1 MNTTRRLYRPLA
13 ALLVGGALVGG
24 GMAGGV
30 VSASARPAAPLDTM
44 ATVTTA
50 PSSTATTAPSSTSTI
65 APSSTATTAPTATGT
80 ATALPSATA
89 SATAS
94 PSATATGTAMPSA
107 TSTMTS
113 TSTATTTPMPS
124 ATATITPVV
133 RATLA
138 VTPTLINRGGL
149 VTVSGAGFLPHETVL
164 IFFNGAPRIVTP
176 RAADATGNLAATGLS
191 VPYSLSVGSPHTL
204 TAIGARSRRV
214 ARASIVVQ
222 ALTPSIT
229 LSATTA
235 QPGTAI
241 TVTGSGFS
249 AQERV
254 TLALDGVALH
264 TTPTV
269 ITTTNGAFTAAFSA
283 PRFLLNG
290 ANTVSAVGNLSRVT
304 AVSPLT
310 GSLPVATRFY
320 FAGGLNGPT
329 AHSSLDLLNPYGE
342 PTDAQLTVY
351 LGNGAT
357 FSRSLSVG
365 PRAERS
371 VDMGGLGLPYGSFGL
386 SVSVNRPIAAQLNLT
401 RDGQDGDNLLGNT
414 ELSTTWYL
422 AEGYTGLSFHESVSI
437 LNPDPVVPAVVQLR
451 LLPLGGGPT
460 KVVTVT
466 VAPHSDV
473 VTDINSQLPGQ
484 SVSIVAS
491 STTPVAVERTLTF
504 STNGFGMT
512 ARTGTNTPATSW
524 IFAEGTTVNR
534 FQTFLTVLN
543 PNALPVHVTASFFDR
558 SGQSLGSRT
567 ITVLGQSRGN
577 FKENDYF
584 NASGVAAVVTG
595 DEPVVV
601 ERPEY
606 FGSPNGANI
615 AGSDVFGQNGAGVRW
630 SFPGGNITPGISEFL
645 LIYNPSAVT
654 IPIDATFYG
663 ADGTHRTVQVSVPP
677 TVRYNIDVSQ
687 LVPGFA
693 PIHGAVL
700 RSLNGQGFVAEQTV
714 FANNYTMLRST
725 QGLAQ

>member
-1 MNTTRRLYRPLA
+1 MNMTQRSLA
-13 ALLVGGALVGG
+13 ALLVGSALVGG
-24 GMAGGV
+24 GMAGGA
-30 VSASARPAAPLDTM
+30 VSASARPAAPLDAT
-44 ATVTTA
+44 ATVTTT
-50 PSSTATTAPSSTSTI
+50 PTGTSTT

-80 ATALPSATA
+80 ATATATALPSATV

-94 PSATATGTAMPSA
+94 PSATGAATATA
-107 TSTMTS
+107 TST
-113 TSTATTTPMPS
+113 TTPS
-124 ATATITPVV
+124 ATATGTITPVV

-176 RAADATGNLAATGLS
+176 RAADASGNLAATGIS

-235 QPGTAI
+235 QPGAPI

-269 ITTTNGAFTAAFSA
+269 ITTTNGAFSATFSA

-290 ANTVSAVGNLSRVT
+290 ANTVSAVGNDSRVT

-310 GSLPVATRFY
+310 GTLPVATRFY

-329 AHSSLDLLNPYGE
+329 AHSSLDLLNPYGV

-365 PRAERS
+365 PHAERS
-371 VDMGGLGLPYGSFGL
+371 VDMGSLGLPYGSFGL

-437 LNPDPVVPAVVQLR
+437 LNPDPVTPAVVQLR

-460 KVVTVT
+460 RIVTVT

-512 ARTGTNTPATSW
+512 ARAGTNTPATSW
-524 IFAEGTTVNR
+524 IFAEGTT
-534 FQTFLTVLN
+534 
-543 PNALPVHVTASFFDR
+543 LPAHVTASFFDR

-615 AGSDVFGQNGAGVRW
+615 AGSDVFGQNGAGVRS
-630 SFPGGNITPGISEFL
+630 SFPGGNTTAGISEFL

-663 ADGTHRTVQVSVPP
+663 ADGTSRTVQVSVPP

>member
-1 MNTTRRLYRPLA
+1 MNMTQRSLA
-13 ALLVGGALVGG
+13 ALLVGSALVGG
-24 GMAGGV
+24 GMAGGA
-30 VSASARPAAPLDTM
+30 VSASARPAAPLDAT
-44 ATVTTA
+44 ATVTTTPTGTSTTA
-50 PSSTATTAPSSTSTI
+50 PSSTATTAPTG
-65 APSSTATTAPTATGT
+65 TATAT
-80 ATALPSATA
+80 ATALPSATV

-94 PSATATGTAMPSA
+94 PSATGAATATA
-107 TSTMTS
+107 TST
-113 TSTATTTPMPS
+113 TTPS
-124 ATATITPVV
+124 ATATGTITPVV

-176 RAADATGNLAATGLS
+176 RAADASGNLAATGIS

-235 QPGTAI
+235 QPGAPI

-269 ITTTNGAFTAAFSA
+269 ITTTNGAFSATFSA

-290 ANTVSAVGNLSRVT
+290 ANTVSAVGNDSRVT

-310 GSLPVATRFY
+310 GTLPVATRFY

-329 AHSSLDLLNPYGE
+329 AHSSLDLLNPYGV

-365 PRAERS
+365 PHAERS
-371 VDMGGLGLPYGSFGL
+371 VDMGSLGLPYGSFGL

-437 LNPDPVVPAVVQLR
+437 LNPDPVTPAVVQLR

-460 KVVTVT
+460 RIVTVT

-512 ARTGTNTPATSW
+512 ARAGTNTPATSW

-543 PNALPVHVTASFFDR
+543 PNALPAHVTASFFDR

-615 AGSDVFGQNGAGVRW
+615 AGSDVFGQNGAGVRS
-630 SFPGGNITPGISEFL
+630 SFPGGNTTAGISEFL

-687 LVPGFA
+687 LAPGFA

>member
-24 GMAGGV
+24 MAGGV
-30 VSASARPAAPLDTM
+30 VSASARPAAPFDAA

-50 PSSTATTAPSSTSTI
+50 PTGTATTAPTSTSAI
-65 APSSTATTAPTATGT
+65 APSSTATTA
-80 ATALPSATA
+80 PSATA

-94 PSATATGTAMPSA
+94 PSATASATASPSATSTGTAMPSA
-107 TSTMTS
+107 TSTLTS
-113 TSTATTTPMPS
+113 TSTTTPMPS
-124 ATATITPVV
+124 ATATITPLV

-176 RAADATGNLAATGLS
+176 RAADATGNLAATGIS
-191 VPYSLSVGSPHTL
+191 VPYSLSIGSSHTI

-269 ITTTNGAFTAAFSA
+269 ITTTTGAFTATFSA

-290 ANTVSAVGNLSRVT
+290 ANTVSAVGNDSRVT

-310 GSLPVATRFY
+310 GTLPVATRFY

-329 AHSSLDLLNPYGE
+329 AHSSLDLLNPYGA

-371 VDMGGLGLPYGSFGL
+371 VDMGSLGLPYGSFGL

-437 LNPDPVVPAVVQLR
+437 LNPDPAVPAVVQLR

-460 KVVTVT
+460 RIVTVT

-512 ARTGTNTPATSW
+512 ARAGTNTPATSW

-543 PNALPVHVTASFFDR
+543 PNALPAHVTASFFDR

-584 NASGVAAVVTG
+584 NASGVAAVVTS
-595 DEPVVV
+595 DQPVVV

-606 FGSPNGANI
+606 FGSPNGVNI
-615 AGSDVFGQNGAGVRW
+615 AGSDVFGQNGAGVRS
-630 SFPGGNITPGISEFL
+630 SFPGGNTTPGSSEFL

-714 FANNYTMLRST
+714 FANNYTTLRST

>member
-1 MNTTRRLYRPLA
+1 MNMTQRPYRSLA

-24 GMAGGV
+24 SMAGGV
-30 VSASARPAAPLDTM
+30 ASASARPAAPLDPA

-50 PSSTATTAPSSTSTI
+50 LSSTATATPSSTST
-65 APSSTATTAPTATGT
+65 ATTTPSSTSTATPSRT
-80 ATALPSATA
+80 ATSSPSATA

-94 PSATATGTAMPSA
+94 PTQTSTGTAVPSA
-107 TSTMTS
+107 TS
-113 TSTATTTPMPS
+113 TSTATLTPS
-124 ATATITPVV
+124 ATATITPLV

-149 VTVSGAGFLPHETVL
+149 VTVSGTGFLPHETVL

-176 RAADATGNLAATGLS
+176 EAADANGNLPATGIS
-191 VPYSLSVGSPHTL
+191 VPYNLSVGQSHAL
-204 TAIGARSRRV
+204 TAVGARSRRV

-222 ALTPSIT
+222 ALTPAIT
-229 LSATTA
+229 LSAMTA
-235 QPGTAI
+235 EPGTAI
-241 TVTGSGFS
+241 TVTGTGFS

-254 TLALDGVALH
+254 TLALDGVALR

-269 ITTTNGAFTAAFSA
+269 ITTTNGAFTATFST

-290 ANTVSAVGNLSRVT
+290 ANTISAVGNLSRVT

-310 GSLPVATRFY
+310 GTLPVATRFY
-320 FAGGLNGPT
+320 FAGGLNSPSS
-329 AHSSLDLLNPYGE
+329 HSTLDLLNPYGV
-342 PTDAQLTVY
+342 PADAQLTVY

-357 FSRSLSVG
+357 VSRSLSVG
-365 PRAERS
+365 PHQERS
-371 VDMGGLGLPYGSFGL
+371 VDMRGLGLPYGSFGL
-386 SVSVNRPIAAQLNLT
+386 SVSVNRLIAAQLNLT

-422 AEGYTGLSFHESVSI
+422 AEGYTGLTFHESVSI
-437 LNPDPVVPAVVQLR
+437 LNPDPVAPAVVQLR

-460 KVVTVT
+460 KIVSVT

-484 SVSIVAS
+484 SVSVVAT

-512 ARTGTNTPATSW
+512 ARAGTNTPATNW
-524 IFAEGTTVNR
+524 IFAEGTTVNH

-543 PNALPVHVTASFFDR
+543 PNALPAHVTASFFDR
-558 SGQSLGSRT
+558 NGQSLGSRT

-584 NASGVAAVVTG
+584 NASGVAAVVTS
-595 DEPVVV
+595 DQPVVV

-606 FGSPNGANI
+606 FGSPNGANV
-615 AGSDVFGQNGAGVRW
+615 AGSDVFGQNGAGVRA
-630 SFPGGNITPGISEFL
+630 SFPGGNTTAGTSEFL

-654 IPIDATFYG
+654 IAIDATFYG
-663 ADGTHRTVQVSVPP
+663 ADGTERTARVTVPP

-687 LVPGFA
+687 LVPGFN

-714 FANNYTMLRST
+714 FANNYSMLRST

>member
-1 MNTTRRLYRPLA
+1 MNMTQRSLA
-13 ALLVGGALVGG
+13 ALLVGSALVGG
-24 GMAGGV
+24 GMAGGA
-30 VSASARPAAPLDTM
+30 VSASARPAAPLDAT
-44 ATVTTA
+44 ATVTTT
-50 PSSTATTAPSSTSTI
+50 PTGTSTT

-80 ATALPSATA
+80 ATATATALPSATV

-94 PSATATGTAMPSA
+94 PSATGAATATA
-107 TSTMTS
+107 TST
-113 TSTATTTPMPS
+113 TTPS
-124 ATATITPVV
+124 ATATGTITPVV

-176 RAADATGNLAATGLS
+176 RAADASGNLAATGIS

-235 QPGTAI
+235 QPGAPI

-269 ITTTNGAFTAAFSA
+269 ITTTNGAFSATFSA

-290 ANTVSAVGNLSRVT
+290 ANTVSAVGNDSRVT

-310 GSLPVATRFY
+310 GTLPVATRFY

-329 AHSSLDLLNPYGE
+329 AHSSLDLLNPYGV

-365 PRAERS
+365 PHAERS
-371 VDMGGLGLPYGSFGL
+371 VDMGSLGLPYGSFGL

-437 LNPDPVVPAVVQLR
+437 LNPDPVTPAVVQLR

-460 KVVTVT
+460 RIVTVT

-512 ARTGTNTPATSW
+512 ARAGTNTPATSW

-543 PNALPVHVTASFFDR
+543 PNALPAHVTASFFDR

-615 AGSDVFGQNGAGVRW
+615 AGSDVFGQNGAGVRS
-630 SFPGGNITPGISEFL
+630 SFPGGNTTAGTSEFL

-663 ADGTHRTVQVSVPP
+663 ADGTSRTVQVSVPP